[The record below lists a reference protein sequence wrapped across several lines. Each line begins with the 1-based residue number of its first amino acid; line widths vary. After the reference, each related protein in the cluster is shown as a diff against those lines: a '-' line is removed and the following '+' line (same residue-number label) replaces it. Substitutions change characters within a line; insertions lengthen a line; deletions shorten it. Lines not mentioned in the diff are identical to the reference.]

1 MIYSIKDGKYSGDNT
16 LSTAWGAAFIAGAA
30 ERGYECACYP
40 DTETPDFHVRWVK
53 TPADSK
59 DNVDNVDKDGISIAL
74 TLAEMKGFKAQ
85 QVENATAGFDAER
98 KDSGMT
104 FKSSLGFVVDGD
116 ARSRDNLAGL
126 INIGVEPVAFRDHDN
141 GDHQLTLDNL
151 KTLLKEAQMNGA
163 MLYQQKWQMQAKIE
177 SAKSLKALKA
187 IEIVFKMADFT
198 EVKNGD

>member
-30 ERGYECACYP
+30 ERGYECACWP
-40 DTETPDFHVRWVK
+40 DTETPDFHARWVK

-59 DNVDNVDKDGISIAL
+59 DNVSEDGISISL
-74 TLAEMKGFKAQ
+74 TLAEMKGFKKQ

-104 FKSSLGFVVDGD
+104 FKSILGFTVDGD

-151 KTLLKEAQMNGA
+151 RLLLKEAQMNGA

-177 SAKSLKALKA
+177 SAKSLKSLKA

>member
-16 LSTAWGAAFIAGAA
+16 LSTAWGAAFIADAA
-30 ERGYECACYP
+30 SRGYECACYP
-40 DTETPDFHVRWVK
+40 DTETPNFHRRWVK

-59 DNVDNVDKDGISIAL
+59 DNVDKDGISIAL

-85 QVENATAGFDAER
+85 QVENATEGFDSKR
-98 KDSGMT
+98 KDPSMF
-104 FKSSLGFVVDGD
+104 FKSSLGFNVDGD
-116 ARSRDNLAGL
+116 ARSRDNLDGL
-126 INIGVEPVAFRDHDN
+126 KAIGIEPVTFRDHDN
-141 GDHQLTLDNL
+141 IDHSLTLANL
-151 KTLLKEAQMNGA
+151 ELLIKEANMNGA

-177 SAKSLKALKA
+177 SAKSLKSLKA

>member
-30 ERGYECACYP
+30 ARGYECACYP
-40 DTETPDFHVRWVK
+40 DTETPDFHRRWVK

-59 DNVDNVDKDGISIAL
+59 DNVSEDGISIAL
-74 TLAEMKGFKAQ
+74 TLAEMKGFKLM
-85 QVENATAGFDAER
+85 QVDNATTGFDAER

-116 ARSRDNLAGL
+116 ARSRDNLLGL
-126 INIGVEPVAFRDHDN
+126 INIGQEPVAFRDHDN
-141 GDHQLTLDNL
+141 GDHSLMLVDL
-151 KTLLKEAQMNGA
+151 EMLLKEAQMNGA
-163 MLYQQKWQMQAKIE
+163 MLYQQKWKLQKAIAD
-177 SAKSLKALKA
+177 AKSLKALKA

>member
-30 ERGYECACYP
+30 ERGYECACWP
-40 DTETPDFHVRWVK
+40 DTKTPDFHQRWVK

-59 DNVDNVDKDGISIAL
+59 DNVSKDGISIAL
-74 TLAEMKGFKAQ
+74 TLAEMRGFKAQ

-116 ARSRDNLAGL
+116 ARSRDNLSGL

-141 GDHQLTLDNL
+141 GDHSLTLADL
-151 KTLLKEAQMNGA
+151 RTLLKEAQMNGA
-163 MLYQQKWQMQAKIE
+163 MLYQQKWKLQKAIAD
-177 SAKSLKALKA
+177 AKSVKALKA
-187 IEIVFKMADFT
+187 IEIVFKMADFS
-198 EVKNGD
+198 EEAE

>member
-16 LSTAWGAAFIAGAA
+16 LSTAWGAAYIAGAA

-40 DTETPDFHVRWVK
+40 DTETPDFHRRWVK

-59 DNVDNVDKDGISIAL
+59 DNVSEDGISISL
-74 TLAEMKGFKAQ
+74 TFAELKGFKKQ

-104 FKSSLGFVVDGD
+104 FKSILGFIVDGD
-116 ARSRDNLAGL
+116 ARSRDNLSGL

-141 GDHQLTLDNL
+141 GDHSLMLEDL
-151 KTLLKEAQMNGA
+151 KMLLKEAQMNGA
-163 MLYQQKWQMQAKIE
+163 MLYQQKWALQKAI
-177 SAKSLKALKA
+177 SDAKSLKALKA
-187 IEIVFKMADFT
+187 IDIKFTMADFSKK
-198 EVKNGD
+198 EEN

>member
-16 LSTAWGAAFIAGAA
+16 LSTAWGAAFIADAA
-30 ERGYECACYP
+30 SRGYECACYP
-40 DTETPDFHVRWVK
+40 DTETPDFHARWVK

-59 DNVDNVDKDGISIAL
+59 DNVSEDSISIAL

-104 FKSSLGFVVDGD
+104 FKSSLGFTVDGD
-116 ARSRDNLAGL
+116 ARSRDNLSGL

-141 GDHQLTLDNL
+141 GDHSLMLDNL
-151 KTLLKEAQMNGA
+151 RLLLKEAQMNGA
-163 MLYQQKWQMQAKIE
+163 MLYQQKWAMQKAIG
-177 SAKSLKALKA
+177 ACKSVKALKA
-187 IEIVFKMADFT
+187 VEIKFTMADFSKK
-198 EVKNGD
+198 EEN

>member
-30 ERGYECACYP
+30 ERGYECACWP
-40 DTETPDFHVRWVK
+40 DTETPDFHRRWVH

-59 DNVDNVDKDGISIAL
+59 DNVSEDGISISL
-74 TLAEMKGFKAQ
+74 TLAEYKGFKAQ

-98 KDSGMT
+98 KDSSMT

-116 ARSRDNLAGL
+116 ARSRDNLSGL
-126 INIGVEPVAFRDHDN
+126 INIGQEPVSFRDHDN
-141 GDHQLTLDNL
+141 GDHSLTLDNL

-163 MLYQQKWQMQAKIE
+163 MLYQQKWALQKAI
-177 SAKSLKALKA
+177 SACKSVKALKA
-187 IEIVFKMADFT
+187 VEIKFTMADFSKK
-198 EVKNGD
+198 EEN

>member
-40 DTETPDFHVRWVK
+40 DTETPDFHARWVR

-59 DNVDNVDKDGISIAL
+59 DNVSEDGISISL

-116 ARSRDNLAGL
+116 ARSRDNLSGL
-126 INIGVEPVAFRDHDN
+126 INIGQEPVSFRDHNN
-141 GDHQLTLDNL
+141 GDHSLTLNDL
-151 KTLLKEAQMNGA
+151 RTLLKEAQMNGA
-163 MLYQQKWQMQAKIE
+163 MLYQQKWAMQKAIG
-177 SAKSLKALKA
+177 ACKSVKALKA
-187 IEIVFKMADFT
+187 VEIKFTMADFSKK
-198 EVKNGD
+198 EEN

>member
-16 LSTAWGAAFIAGAA
+16 LSTAWGAAYIAGAA

-40 DTETPDFHVRWVK
+40 DTETPDFHQRWVK

-59 DNVDNVDKDGISIAL
+59 DNVDKDGISIAL
-74 TLAEMKGFKAQ
+74 TLAEMKGFKKQ

-116 ARSRDNLAGL
+116 ARSRDNLTGL

-141 GDHQLTLDNL
+141 GDHSLTLDNL
-151 KTLLKEAQMNGA
+151 RTLLKEAQMNGA

-187 IEIVFKMADFT
+187 IEIKFTMADFT

>member
-1 MIYSIKDGKYSGDNT
+1 MIYLIKDGKYSGDYA
-16 LSTAWGAAFIAGAA
+16 LSPVWGASYYIAVAA
-30 ERGYECACYP
+30 ERGYEGACYP
-40 DTETPDFHVRWVK
+40 DTEMPDFHRRWVH

-59 DNVDNVDKDGISIAL
+59 DNVSEDGISIAL
-74 TLAEMKGFKAQ
+74 TLAEINGFKLM
-85 QVENATAGFDAER
+85 QVENATTGFDAER

-116 ARSRDNLAGL
+116 ARSRDNLSGL

-141 GDHQLTLDNL
+141 GDHQLSLNDL
-151 KTLLKEAQMNGA
+151 RTLLKEAQMNGA

>member
-30 ERGYECACYP
+30 ERGYECACWP
-40 DTETPDFHVRWVK
+40 DTETPDFHARWVH

-59 DNVDNVDKDGISIAL
+59 DNVSEDGISISL
-74 TLAEMKGFKAQ
+74 TLAEMKDFKKQ

-116 ARSRDNLAGL
+116 ARSRDNLSGL

-141 GDHQLTLDNL
+141 GDHQLTLDDL
-151 KTLLKEAQMNGA
+151 RTLLVEAQKNGA
-163 MLYQQKWQMQAKIE
+163 LLYQQKWAMQKAIE
-177 SAKSLKALKA
+177 ACRSIKALKA
-187 IEIVFKMADFT
+187 VEIKFTMADFSKKK
-198 EVKNGD
+198 EEN

>member
-40 DTETPDFHVRWVK
+40 DTETPDFHRRWVK

-59 DNVDNVDKDGISIAL
+59 DNVSKDGISISL
-74 TLAEMKGFKAQ
+74 TLAELKGFKAQ

-104 FKSSLGFVVDGD
+104 FKSSLGFTVDGD
-116 ARSRDNLAGL
+116 ARSRDNLSGL
-126 INIGVEPVAFRDHDN
+126 INIGQEPVAFRDHDN
-141 GDHQLTLDNL
+141 GDHSLTLDNL
-151 KTLLKEAQMNGA
+151 RTLLREAQMNGA
-163 MLYQQKWQMQAKIE
+163 MLYQQKWQLQAKIE
-177 SAKSLKALKA
+177 SAKSLKSLKA
-187 IEIVFKMADFT
+187 IDIKFTMADFSK
-198 EVKNGD
+198 EEN

>member
-40 DTETPDFHVRWVK
+40 DTETPDFHARWVK

-59 DNVDNVDKDGISIAL
+59 DNAAGEDGIAIAL

-116 ARSRDNLAGL
+116 ARSRDNLSGL
-126 INIGVEPVAFRDHDN
+126 INIGQEPVAFRDHDN
-141 GDHQLTLDNL
+141 GGHSLTLDDL
-151 KTLLKEAQMNGA
+151 RTLLKEAQMNGA
-163 MLYQQKWQMQAKIE
+163 MLYQQKWKLQKAIAD
-177 SAKSLKALKA
+177 AKSLKALKA
-187 IEIVFKMADFT
+187 VEIVFKMADFT

>member
-40 DTETPDFHVRWVK
+40 DTETPDFHARWVH

-59 DNVDNVDKDGISIAL
+59 DNVSEDGISISL

-104 FKSSLGFVVDGD
+104 FKSSLGFVVDGE
-116 ARSRDNLAGL
+116 ARSRDNLSGL
-126 INIGVEPVAFRDHDN
+126 INSGVEPVAFRDHDN
-141 GDHQLTLDNL
+141 GDHSLTLDNL
-151 KTLLKEAQMNGA
+151 RTLLVEAQKNGA
-163 MLYQQKWQMQAKIE
+163 LLYQQKWALQKAIG
-177 SAKSLKALKA
+177 ACKSVKALKA
-187 IEIVFKMADFT
+187 IDIKFTMADFSKK
-198 EVKNGD
+198 EEN

>member
-1 MIYSIKDGKYSGDNT
+1 MIYLIKDGKYSGDYA
-16 LSTAWGAAFIAGAA
+16 LSPVWGASYYIAVAA
-30 ERGYECACYP
+30 ERGYEGACYP
-40 DTETPDFHVRWVK
+40 DTETPDFHRRWVK

-59 DNVDNVDKDGISIAL
+59 DNVSEDGISISL
-74 TLAEMKGFKAQ
+74 TLAEMKGFKLM
-85 QVENATAGFDAER
+85 QVENATTGFDAER

-104 FKSSLGFVVDGD
+104 FKSSLGFTVDGD
-116 ARSRDNLAGL
+116 ARSRDNLSGL
-126 INIGVEPVAFRDHDN
+126 ISIGVEPVAFRDHDN
-141 GDHQLTLDNL
+141 GDHSLTLDNL
-151 KTLLKEAQMNGA
+151 RTLLREAQMNGA